1 MFYGNRDER
10 LSRLSAPLNRWLVLG
25 LSLCLGNWACAFSKP
40 EGASGGQSCTLDA
53 ECPDTAAGICDLF
66 GAMGVCR
73 QCTTTRTEA
82 CTGAT
87 PACGA
92 TNMCEACSAHS
103 DCASDAC
110 LPNGSCA
117 AETEVV
123 YLRQGGSGTSGA
135 NCTKAAPCGLLETA
149 IDQAMTT
156 PRPYIRVTGTIGG
169 SEETITG
176 KQLVFLGSLDAADS
190 ILLGQGGGGS
200 EPLLFL
206 RGGAKVE
213 IRNLTLRA
221 AKGPVVRVD
230 EGSSFQ
236 SMRSKIQNADEEG
249 ILISSGTAIISESE
263 ISGNGSQGG
272 GAGLRRGIS
281 LAAGELTV
289 TRTKIFDNAGGGIFA
304 ADGQKFTISTSFIVG
319 NRGNGGVHAGTASPA
334 SKLEFNTIVDNID
347 GVGAGDA
354 GGITCDQAGIVFSN
368 NLIFRNTGGSWGTA
382 QTFGDCTYGTSYV
395 LPGTGAGDTSLAF
408 AKDTAPRDYHL
419 TSSSPATVRDVAGVV
434 CTGLKDVDGDE
445 RPLNG
450 ACDLGADEYRSP

>member
-1 MFYGNRDER
+1 M
-10 LSRLSAPLNRWLVLG
+10 
-25 LSLCLGNWACAFSKP
+25 
-40 EGASGGQSCTLDA
+40 GQSCMADT
-53 ECPDTAAGICDLF
+53 ECPDESASVCDLS
-66 GAMGVCR
+66 GARGVCR
-73 QCTTTRTEA
+73 QCTPARAEA
-82 CTGAT
+82 CTGTT

-92 TNMCEACSAHS
+92 TNICEACDSHS

-110 LPNGSCA
+110 LPTGSCA

-135 NCTKAAPCGLLETA
+135 NCTKAAPCGLLEMA

-156 PRPYIRVTGTIGG
+156 TRPYIRVTGTIGG

-236 SMRSKIQNADEEG
+236 SMRSKIQNAEEEG

-272 GAGLRRGIS
+272 GTGSRRGIS
-281 LAAGELTV
+281 LVVGELTV

-304 ADGQKFTISTSFIVG
+304 ADGQKFTISNSFIVG
-319 NRGNGGVHAGTASPA
+319 NRGNGGVHAGTANPA
-334 SKLEFNTIVDNID
+334 SKLEFNTIVDNQD
-347 GVGAGDA
+347 GPNSTDA
-354 GGITCDQAGIVFSN
+354 GGIFCDQAGVVFSN
-368 NLIFRNTGGSWGTA
+368 NLIFRNTGGPREAGGA
-382 QTFGDCTYGTSYV
+382 EGAVQTVGSCTYGTSYV

-434 CTGLKDVDGDE
+434 CTGLEDVDGDE
-445 RPLNG
+445 RPLNV
-450 ACDLGADEYRSP
+450 ACDLGADEFRVP

>member
-1 MFYGNRDER
+1 MSCCEQSSDLVE
-10 LSRLSAPLNRWLVLG
+10 SRVLLWSG
-25 LSLCLGNWACAFSKP
+25 VILALATLTACSFPKP
-40 EGASGGQSCTLDA
+40 EGAPGGQPCTVDT
-53 ECPDTAAGICDLF
+53 ECPDTAAGICDLS

-73 QCTTTRTEA
+73 QCTTARTEA
-82 CTGAT
+82 CTGLT

-110 LPNGSCA
+110 LPTGACA
-117 AETEVV
+117 AEAEVV
-123 YLRQGGSGTSGA
+123 YLKQGGGGPSGI
-135 NCTKAAPCGLLETA
+135 NCTKAAPCGLLDTA
-149 IDQAMTT
+149 IEQAMTT
-156 PRPYIRVTGTIGG
+156 TRPYIRVTGTIGG

-249 ILISSGTAIISESE
+249 ILISIGTAIISESE

-272 GAGLRRGIS
+272 GAGPRRGIS

-304 ADGQKFTISTSFIVG
+304 ADGQKFTISNSFIVG

-334 SKLEFNTIVDNID
+334 SKLEFNTIVDNQD
-347 GVGAGDA
+347 GPNSTDA
-354 GGITCDQAGIVFSN
+354 GGVFCDQAGVVFPN
-368 NLIFRNTGGSWGTA
+368 NLIFRNTGGQSGGTV
-382 QTFGDCTYGTSYV
+382 QTFGGCTYGNSYV
-395 LPGTGAGDTSLAF
+395 MPGTGAGDTSLAF
-408 AKDTAPRDYHL
+408 AKDTPLRDYHL
-419 TSSSPATVRDVAGVV
+419 TGNSPATVRDVAGVA
-434 CTGLKDVDGDE
+434 CTGLTDFDGQD
-445 RPLNG
+445 RPQG
-450 ACDLGADEYRSP
+450 AACDLGADEYKAP